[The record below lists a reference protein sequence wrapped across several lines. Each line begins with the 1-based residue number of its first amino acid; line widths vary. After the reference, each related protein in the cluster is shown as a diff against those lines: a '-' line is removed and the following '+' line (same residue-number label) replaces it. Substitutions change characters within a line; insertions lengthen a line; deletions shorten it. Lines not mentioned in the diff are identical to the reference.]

1 MAVPQCLNQ
10 SLSFSAIPSDT
21 LKRMGKQKT
30 SLGCLFWIA
39 LILLVLVVFFFNR
52 QRITQVMEET
62 GFSQYLAPE
71 ESSEPEVKRKSVN
84 EDDSDE
90 GSTSEEDSRIELET
104 EEEQSQ
110 QEEKESEEPAEV
122 TIDKEEKEV
131 EETSGTKEE
140 PKIEK
145 NLRKSTVYFVSVDDE
160 GNISLKQIIR
170 PVYYKNSPL
179 TATINTLLEGL
190 TPAELNEGL
199 LNLIPDNTEIHR
211 IWIEN
216 EVAYID
222 FSEDLRFNPFGIEG
236 IRAALRQ
243 IVYTATEF
251 STVDKVQI
259 LINGEKRA
267 YIASEGIPIGTPIGR
282 GELSK

>member
-1 MAVPQCLNQ
+1 M
-10 SLSFSAIPSDT
+10 S
-21 LKRMGKQKT
+21 KQKT

-62 GFSQYLAPE
+62 GFSEYLSTE
-71 ESSEPEVKRKSVN
+71 ESSEPEVKRKSV
-84 EDDSDE
+84 EEETSSDGSSGEE
-90 GSTSEEDSRIELET
+90 GTQSGEPQDERRIELET
-104 EEEQSQ
+104 GEEQQ
-110 QEEKESEEPAEV
+110 EDQEEKDTGESVEV
-122 TIDKEEKEV
+122 TVDKEEKEID
-131 EETSGTKEE
+131 ETSGTKEE

-145 NLRKSTVYFVSVDDE
+145 NLRKSTVYFVSVDDA
-160 GNISLKQIIR
+160 GTISLKQIIR
-170 PVYYKNSPL
+170 PVYYKDSPL
-179 TATINTLLEGL
+179 TATVHTLLEGL

-199 LNLIPDNTEIHR
+199 LNLIPDKTEIHR

-216 EVAYID
+216 GVAYID

-259 LINGEKRA
+259 LINGEKRS

-282 GELSK
+282 GDLSE